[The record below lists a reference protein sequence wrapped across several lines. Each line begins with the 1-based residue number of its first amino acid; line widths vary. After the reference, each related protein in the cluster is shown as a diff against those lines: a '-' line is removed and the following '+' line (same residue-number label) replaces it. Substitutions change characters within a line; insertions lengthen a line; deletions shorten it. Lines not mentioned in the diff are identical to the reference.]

1 VIHWNAFLEG
11 VRTKH
16 VHLTS
21 ACPLP
26 GRPAIAIPLCWQRAR
41 TVLGLFTRQATITAP
56 DIARVLG
63 IAQRTARDL
72 ATAWVTAG
80 WLEIADAAR
89 KSRRYRLSAEYR
101 QFVGGISAEQ

>member
-1 VIHWNAFLEG
+1 
-11 VRTKH
+11 
-16 VHLTS
+16 
-21 ACPLP
+21 
-26 GRPAIAIPLCWQRAR
+26 
-41 TVLGLFTRQATITAP
+41 VLGLFTRQATITAP